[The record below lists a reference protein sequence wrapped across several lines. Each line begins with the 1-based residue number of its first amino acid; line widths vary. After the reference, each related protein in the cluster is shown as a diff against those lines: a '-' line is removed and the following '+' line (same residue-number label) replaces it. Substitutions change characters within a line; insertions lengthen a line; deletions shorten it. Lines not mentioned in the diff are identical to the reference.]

1 MTADSTADVP
11 SSADT
16 LAAPAPARDGTSV
29 LLVMSLVLSIVFL
42 IGITYLMA
50 APAGGCGG
58 G

>member
-1 MTADSTADVP
+1 MRADSTAEVP

-16 LAAPAPARDGTSV
+16 LAAPTPARDTPSV

-42 IGITYLMA
+42 IAITYLVA